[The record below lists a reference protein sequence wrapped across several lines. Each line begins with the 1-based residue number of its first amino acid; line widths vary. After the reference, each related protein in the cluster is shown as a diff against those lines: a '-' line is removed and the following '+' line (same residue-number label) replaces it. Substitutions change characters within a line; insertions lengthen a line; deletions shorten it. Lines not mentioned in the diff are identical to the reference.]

1 MSKNWPKEKVKLKP
15 LDRLRSSVGGLLL
28 MIGGSGQNGRDVEV
42 ITGKGKEVVRV
53 NVDYLSKRRIFRSI
67 IQLDINEYFIR
78 YILDNK

>member
-1 MSKNWPKEKVKLKP
+1 MDTSYKKDKVKLKP

-53 NVDYLSKRRIFRSI
+53 NVDYLSKSRIF
-67 IQLDINEYFIR
+67 LD
-78 YILDNK
+78 L